1 MKTSA
6 QIRFDFSNALS
17 QATKLEQLAEQ
28 TDRTVVREMEQQM
41 EQMRSVW
48 TGESARRF
56 IQKSGEFSLQVEES
70 AQELRKI
77 AEDIRRIARIVY
89 EAEMSALEIA
99 QRRNH

>member
-56 IQKSGEFSLQVEES
+56 IQKSGEFSLQLGK
-70 AQELRKI
+70 AH
-77 AEDIRRIARIVY
+77 
-89 EAEMSALEIA
+89 
-99 QRRNH
+99 RN

>member
-56 IQKSGEFSLQVEES
+56 I
-70 AQELRKI
+70 
-77 AEDIRRIARIVY
+77 
-89 EAEMSALEIA
+89 
-99 QRRNH
+99 